1 MTDDTPH
8 ISYPD
13 LLPTVVEALI
23 FASDEPLS
31 ARTIAQILR
40 DEFGTLPGEQP
51 ALFDTPETAVQE
63 EAVPEESEVQ
73 PEEAETSDEG
83 EGAQEVERTTND
95 LAEAAEDLSRRR
107 TRAPQRTLEPRTI
120 TATVRRLNSEYE
132 EGGRAFRIIELAGGY
147 IFATTRDVGEYVAL
161 LSKQNQR
168 RRLSAAALETL
179 SIIAY
184 RQPVSKP
191 EVELIRGVGCD
202 QVLANLMEKN
212 LVAIVG
218 RGEGVG
224 RPLLYGTTDDFLRT
238 FGLRALGD
246 LPKLREIEE
255 LMEQNVLVPVP
266 ADVVTVDR
274 DSNAEEIEAQV
285 GAAGH
290 AHHEQERNSAES
302 DHEEMGN
309 AESADASTPESE
321 AVPDSPKD
329 PADEPRSGN
338 ATEQTVDASTH

>member
-1 MTDDTPH
+1 MSDNTAH
-8 ISYPD
+8 IPQAN

-31 ARTIAQILR
+31 ARALAQLLR
-40 DEFGTLPGEQP
+40 DEFGTLPGDQP
-51 ALFDTPETAVQE
+51 ALFETPVTVVQE
-63 EAVPEESEVQ
+63 TEEE
-73 PEEAETSDEG
+73 PAESAPSPAIEH
-83 EGAQEVERTTND
+83 TTDD
-95 LAEAAEDLSRRR
+95 LADAAGEIARRR
-107 TRAPQRTLEPRTI
+107 TRGPQRVLEPRTI
-120 TATVRRLNSEYE
+120 AATVRELNEGYE
-132 EGGRAFRIIELAGGY
+132 ESGRAFRIIELAGGY

-161 LSKQNQR
+161 LSKERGR

-179 SIIAY
+179 AIIAY

-255 LMEQNVLVPVP
+255 LMEQNVLIPVP
-266 ADVVTVDR
+266 ADVVTIDPES
-274 DSNAEEIEAQV
+274 DIEEIEARV

-290 AHHEQERNSAES
+290 SP
-302 DHEEMGN
+302 EENLDG
-309 AESADASTPESE
+309 E
-321 AVPDSPKD
+321 AVETEQFQSGNGSEENLTVEVE
-329 PADEPRSGN
+329 EPEQSRSGN
-338 ATEQTVDASTH
+338 DDMSEQTVDASTH

>member
-1 MTDDTPH
+1 MTDGTDITSPRTDT
-8 ISYPD
+8 
-13 LLPTVVEALI
+13 LPTVVEALI

-31 ARTIAQILR
+31 ARVIAQLLR
-40 DEFGTLPGEQP
+40 DEFGTLPGDQP
-51 ALFDTPETAVQE
+51 ALFDESSPAAPANEDG
-63 EAVPEESEVQ
+63 ESEAAPLAA
-73 PEEAETSDEG
+73 PEQDE
-83 EGAQEVERTTND
+83 EMMSQEVERTTND
-95 LAEAAEDLSRRR
+95 LADAAEELTRRR
-107 TRAPQRTLEPRTI
+107 PRGPQRVLEPRAVANI
-120 TATVRRLNSEYE
+120 VRQLNSEYDE
-132 EGGRAFRIIELAGGY
+132 SGRAFRIIELAGGY
-147 IFATTRDVGEYVAL
+147 IFATTREVGEYVAL

-179 SIIAY
+179 AIIAY
-184 RQPVSKP
+184 RQPVAKP

-255 LMEQNVLVPVP
+255 LMEQNVLTPAP
-266 ADVVTVDR
+266 ADVVTIDP
-274 DSNAEEIEAQV
+274 DSDIEEIEAQV

-290 AHHEQERNSAES
+290 TQ
-302 DHEEMGN
+302 
-309 AESADASTPESE
+309 SE
-321 AVPDSPKD
+321 ANE
-329 PADEPRSGN
+329 AEETIEP
-338 ATEQTVDASTH
+338 TVDTSTTDAAEPPLEDHAIEQSQQTHG